1 MNNGFM
7 VVTEKDWEK
16 ATPEQRDWYIFNTL
30 QSLNERLK
38 KLEKQTLLYKVYAF
52 AGGVVGGAIAALGI
66 KLT

>member
-38 KLEKQTLLYKVYAF
+38 KLEKQTFFFRVCAF
-52 AGGVVGGAIAALGI
+52 AGGVIGGVIAALGI